1 MKNLVPS
8 SRPFKSKLTDTHL
21 RSPAFWRRPLHI
33 VPLFWRPCCR
43 FRRGCLHESALTLDC
58 FCRFTVCT
66 VITLLLILTVTKKL
80 IVKRVYVPYYMQLL
94 FCFQIYAWPLLQTL
108 LSEVLT
114 KDEWLRAWDNIFSN
128 HPSFLLFVVVAYVIV
143 SRKVLLQC
151 SRREDFE
158 VRMIYTLIWLCTDKC
173 RKRQRIFYKDQLAK
187 SVGTAGKSALKL
199 PHWPNWKEIRCKVN
213 MLSESLATAMTTATI
228 TIKKGLLSNTKSSH
242 TALFESKVLTQLL
255 KT

>member
-1 MKNLVPS
+1 M
-8 SRPFKSKLTDTHL
+8 
-21 RSPAFWRRPLHI
+21 

-58 FCRFTVCT
+58 FCFCSFTVRT
-66 VITLLLILTVTKKL
+66 LITLFLILTVTKKL
-80 IVKRVYVPYYMQLL
+80 IVKRVYVQYYMQSL

-158 VRMIYTLIWLCTDKC
+158 VRMIYTVIWLCTDKC

-199 PHWPNWKEIRCKVN
+199 PHWPNWKEIRRKFN

-228 TIKKGLLSNTKSSH
+228 TIKKGLLTNTKSSH
-242 TALFESKVLTQLL
+242 TALFEPKVLTQLL